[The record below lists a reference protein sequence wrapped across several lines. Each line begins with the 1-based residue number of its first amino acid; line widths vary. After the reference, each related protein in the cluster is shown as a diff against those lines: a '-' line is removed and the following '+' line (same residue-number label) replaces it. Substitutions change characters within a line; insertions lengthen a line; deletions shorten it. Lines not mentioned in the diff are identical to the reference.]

1 MSTLKAARTCAT
13 IALLAG
19 QQLNVAV
26 ALPYPAD
33 TVTTASVSHAE
44 MRDWVA
50 DGEHGIWIQTR
61 NLKWFYLRLMGS
73 CHGLSSTNSL
83 AFETGASGYIHPYSF
98 VVLPGR
104 GRCVVQTL
112 APSAGPPQKRYAD
125 VVMQPQTQ

>member
-44 MRDWVA
+44 IRDWVA

-83 AFETGASGYIHPYSF
+83 AFETGASGYIHRYSS

-125 VVMQPQTQ
+125 LVMQPQTQ